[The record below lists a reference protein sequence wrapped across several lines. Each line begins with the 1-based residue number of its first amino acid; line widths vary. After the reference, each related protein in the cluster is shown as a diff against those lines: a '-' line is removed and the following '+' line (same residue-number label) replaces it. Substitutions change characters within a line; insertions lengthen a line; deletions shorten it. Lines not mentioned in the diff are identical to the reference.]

1 MGIDKESIKRSRAGK
16 RILVVEDH
24 EYSARINC
32 GFLKMWGFDYVRV
45 CDGAEAVASDKDHA
59 FDAILM
65 DVMMPNMD
73 GCEATHRIVENA
85 APDRVPVIIGLTGN
99 TMDENIKQCREV
111 GMSKVMIKPIDFE
124 KLKALLDEM
133 LFSEDEDEEAFVH
146 SVAERGS
153 GGVSSRIV
161 DESVASAFV
170 ERMNS
175 MMTRQG
181 NPLDAFSHSLSE
193 CLVKLEKAV
202 EENDLD
208 EIEGYAHVLKS
219 IAGLVGARDLED
231 LSRGLE
237 AAAIKGG
244 PQFRPSHWFLLIN
257 DAVSALRQFFGPS

>member
-24 EYSARINC
+24 EYSARISC

-45 CDGAEAVASDKDHA
+45 CDGAEAVATDKDQA

-73 GCEATHRIVENA
+73 GCEATQRIVENA
-85 APDRVPVIIGLTGN
+85 GPDRVPVIIGLTGN
-99 TMDENIKQCREV
+99 TMDENLKQCREV

-124 KLKALLDEM
+124 KLRALLDEM
-133 LFSEDEDEEAFVH
+133 LFSEDEDDEEEQTFVH

-161 DESVASAFV
+161 DEAVASVFV

-175 MMTRQG
+175 MMTSQG
-181 NPLDAFSHSLSE
+181 NPLDAFSLSLSE
-193 CLVKLEKAV
+193 SMAKLEKAV
-202 EENDLD
+202 EENNLD
-208 EIEGYAHVLKS
+208 EIEGCAHVLKS

-244 PQFRPSHWFLLIN
+244 P
-257 DAVSALRQFFGPS
+257 